1 MFSFATFQTMV
12 QAANDRYEKWKQS
25 SLHDLIDIL
34 ARDGTRAQALQ
45 AIDRLPFKKQYKYN
59 DAVEYVR
66 KQYKASWATSAP
78 APKRVAPPPQVMQRP
93 APAPDPT
100 PPLKLPRIVA
110 PPPVTKA
117 LVDVAKNQ
125 RAAFHPFQQGDSRYL
140 AHATDGFCAAA
151 SMAYVK
157 SKRSDPNKRF
167 EYFSEKARTPE
178 AERKRAG
185 LIRDIYA
192 GDGVKDQLKVIQSTL
207 GTRYDMANY
216 GHFEG
221 QNVTVG
227 QLYQE
232 TYQRGRGHYVLFL
245 CIMKGRADTGNHFM
259 AISIGETQSTFFDP
273 NEGEVTAAN
282 GAYWPLLWSIFQ
294 ETYLKT
300 YMPDNIGAIDR
311 YFKA

>member
-1 MFSFATFQTMV
+1 MFSFTTFLTKV

-45 AIDRLPFKKQYKYN
+45 AIDRVPYKKQIKYD

-66 KQYKASWATSAP
+66 KEYKASWATSAP
-78 APKRVAPPPQVMQRP
+78 APKRVAPPPQVTQRP

-100 PPLKLPRIVA
+100 PPLMLPRIVA

-117 LVDVAKNQ
+117 LAEVARNH
-125 RAAFHPFQQGDSRYL
+125 RATFHAFQQGDSRYL

-151 SMAYVK
+151 AMAYVK
-157 SKRSDPNKRF
+157 SKRSTPDKRF
-167 EYFSEKARTPE
+167 EYFSDKARTPE
-178 AERKRAG
+178 AERKRAD

-192 GDGVKDQLKVIQSTL
+192 GGGVTDQLKVIKSTL
-207 GTRYDMANY
+207 GTRYEMANY
-216 GHFEG
+216 GHFEN
-221 QNVTVG
+221 QNVTAA
-227 QLYQE
+227 QIYQE
-232 TYQRGRGHYVLFL
+232 TFQRGQGHYILFL
-245 CIMKGRADTGNHFM
+245 CVYKGRVDTGNHFM

-282 GAYWPLLWSIFQ
+282 GSYWPLLWSIFQ
-294 ETYLKT
+294 ETYLKMF
-300 YMPDNIGAIDR
+300 MPDNITAIDR
-311 YFKA
+311 YFKG